1 MSTRS
6 RILAIDDNQTNL
18 LVMEEALG
26 ETYDVET
33 AANGMVGLQLAQASF
48 PDVVLLDVMM
58 PGLDGYE
65 VCRRFKA
72 QHSLRRSRI
81 IMVSARTGLEDRL
94 MGYDAGA
101 DDYVTK
107 PFDVEELET
116 KIDFAIKAKRME
128 QLCGATGE
136 VLTLAVG
143 LRDAGMVR
151 NAERTRACCDVLA
164 RHLSEGPYASQV
176 TDKFLDDLHQAAV
189 LRDVGL
195 LAIPQSARELRKL
208 RCAQALEQYKQHT
221 LIGSRL
227 MNRFAGD
234 HPDVSLFRMA
244 ADVARSHHENFDGSG
259 YPDRLHGDSIPL
271 AARMLRVIDAL
282 DAAVDEDSQ
291 MVSPMLDELQEEVGR
306 GSGVQYD
313 PVVASAFIESFNE
326 LADVIDNHLAA
337 ELP

>member
-1 MSTRS
+1 MTARN
-6 RILAIDDNQTNL
+6 RILAIDDNPTNL

-26 ETYDVET
+26 EAYDIET
-33 AANGMVGLQLAQASF
+33 AADGLTGLRLAQSNC
-48 PDVVLLDVMM
+48 PEVVLLDVMM

-65 VCRRFKA
+65 VCRRFKT
-72 QHSLRRSRI
+72 QNSLRQSRI

-107 PFDVEELET
+107 PFDVDELET
-116 KIDFAIKAKRME
+116 KIGFALRAKRME

-136 VLTLAVG
+136 VLTLVVG

-164 RHLSEGPYASQV
+164 RQLAQSSLASQI
-176 TDKFLDDLHQAAV
+176 DDRFIDDLHQAAV

-195 LAIPQSARELRKL
+195 LAIPTSARTTQNLRNS
-208 RCAQALEQYKQHT
+208 QALEQYKQHT

-234 HPDVSLFRMA
+234 HPEVSLFRMA
-244 ADVARSHHENFDGSG
+244 AEVARSHHENFDGSG
-259 YPDRLHGDSIPL
+259 YPDRLRGDAIPL
-271 AARMLRVIDAL
+271 AARMMKVIDSL
-282 DAAVDEDSQ
+282 EAAVDDDAPLAP
-291 MVSPMLDELQEEVGR
+291 PMLDHVRDEVAQ
-306 GSGVQYD
+306 GSGVHFD
-313 PVVASAFIESFNE
+313 PEVAQAFAETFDE
-326 LADVIDNHLAA
+326 LADVVDNHLVAQ
-337 ELP
+337 LP